1 MVPINRANLRQ
12 QAVTLL
18 RARILSGEL
27 EPDSVYS
34 AIALA
39 SDLGVSPTPIREAML
54 DLANEGLV
62 EVLPNKGYRLT
73 TPTDKDLDEIV
84 ELRLLLEVP
93 TLANVI
99 EIASDADLARLDQPV
114 TACISAASARD
125 LTAFLLA
132 DREFHLELVAISGN
146 NRLSKLVASLR
157 DQTRLLGL
165 KQLSDHGELGDAAE
179 EHAHILSAVKAR
191 DVTRAEDLMR
201 GHLDHTRGIWAGHTD
216 D

>member
-1 MVPINRANLRQ
+1 MVALNRANLRE
-12 QAVTLL
+12 QAGTLL

-34 AIALA
+34 AITLA

-54 DLANEGLV
+54 DLASAGLV
-62 EVLPNKGYRLT
+62 EILPNKGYRLT

-93 TLANVI
+93 TLAKVI
-99 EIASDADLARLDQPV
+99 EIASDADLARLDRPV
-114 TACISAASARD
+114 AACISAASARD

-132 DREFHLELVAISGN
+132 DREFHLELVAIAGN
-146 NRLSKLVASLR
+146 NRLVKLVASLR

-165 KQLSDHGELGDAAE
+165 KRLADQGELGDAAE
-179 EHAHILSAVKAR
+179 DHARILGAVKAR
-191 DVTRAEDLMR
+191 DVTSAEDLMQR
-201 GHLDHTRGIWAGHTD
+201 HLHQTRGIWAGQAD